1 METHWPELPCYVF
14 HMPSRPALLAVLASL
29 ALAPLAACTNDPS
42 GGDYLLGAGD
52 PLRGAAVNAERLLGD
67 TSRWHG
73 DPAGAAL
80 AAAQL
85 EFLARSF
92 EDDPRVSVTADFG
105 TLHALRMA
113 RFEMRRQI
121 GMPTSVPGE
130 VAEQRLRL
138 ASQALRTGSTAQA
151 EALLDVCHPGAIQR
165 LSDMPRLPR
174 VAEAAGFVSTEL
186 WRGGSGR
193 GFRLSG
199 G

>member
-1 METHWPELPCYVF
+1 METHPGELPCYVLN
-14 HMPSRPALLAVLASL
+14 MPKRRALLAVAFSL
-29 ALAPLAACTNDPS
+29 ALGPLAACTNDPS
-42 GGDYLLGAGD
+42 GGDYMLGLGD

-92 EDDPRVSVTADFG
+92 ENDPRVSVTADFG

-113 RFEMRRQI
+113 RLEMRRQI
-121 GMPTSVPGE
+121 GMPASVPGE
-130 VAEQRLRL
+130 VAEANLR
-138 ASQALRTGSTAQA
+138 AAATALREGSRARA
-151 EALLDVCHPGAIQR
+151 EAYLADCRYGVIQR
-165 LSDMPRLPR
+165 LSDMPRLAR
-174 VAEAAGFVSTEL
+174 VSEAAGFVSSEL